1 MTNLLDLIKY
11 IPLIKEAE
19 SFEKL
24 VYEEKSDDS
33 PIQIP
38 YVLKSNLV
46 LSFIDD
52 FYSFVNDY
60 QEIDLTNYDDI
71 LDHHGIKQNINTL
84 NTSDLSKLNE
94 QTVLV
99 LILMAIRADRFS
111 DGTLVYLFK
120 NGSIQ
125 KCLER
130 LKVIH
135 ESSEKEL

>member
-1 MTNLLDLIKY
+1 
-11 IPLIKEAE
+11 
-19 SFEKL
+19 
-24 VYEEKSDDS
+24 EKSDDS

-99 LILMAIRADRFS
+99 LILMTIRADRFS

-125 KCLER
+125 KYLER

-135 ESSEKEL
+135 ESSEKKL